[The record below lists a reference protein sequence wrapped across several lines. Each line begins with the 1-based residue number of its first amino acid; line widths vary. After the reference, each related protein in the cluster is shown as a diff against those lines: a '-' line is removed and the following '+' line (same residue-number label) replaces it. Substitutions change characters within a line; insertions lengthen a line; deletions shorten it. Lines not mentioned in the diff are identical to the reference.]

1 MSCIIDYKLKI
12 VKCDDPQMWYADKVG
27 ETVPYLETYED
38 ENLSLEPGG
47 FTNIVKKEDAEL
59 IRIKIKS

>member
-27 ETVPYLETYED
+27 STVPYLETYED
-38 ENLSLEPGG
+38 EYLSLEDCG

-59 IRIKIKS
+59 IRVKIKN